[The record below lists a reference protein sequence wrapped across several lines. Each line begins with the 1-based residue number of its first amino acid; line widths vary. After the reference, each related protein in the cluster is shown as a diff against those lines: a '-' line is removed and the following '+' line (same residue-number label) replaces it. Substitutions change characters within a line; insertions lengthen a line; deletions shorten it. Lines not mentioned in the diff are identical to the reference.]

1 MDKACVFLYN
11 VKNIVERGRFTMLGS
26 MLSKIRKDKNM
37 TKVELAKKTGLNIG
51 HLTHIEKDERN
62 PSHKTLKSITNALE
76 IPYKPISSL
85 YDIQMTDDHK
95 RCNMLKH
102 LSCSKVLAVDSYSN
116 FVDCPKDVPNA
127 CLALKVLDD
136 SMEPKLKKDSY
147 CFIEL
152 NVPLNN
158 KDIGLFKYNNNLIIR
173 RFIIRKDKLVLRSDN
188 KIYSDIDLSEDDDF
202 TIIGRILISNI

>member
-1 MDKACVFLYN
+1 
-11 VKNIVERGRFTMLGS
+11 
-26 MLSKIRKDKNM
+26 
-37 TKVELAKKTGLNIG
+37 
-51 HLTHIEKDERN
+51 
-62 PSHKTLKSITNALE
+62 
-76 IPYKPISSL
+76 
-85 YDIQMTDDHK
+85 MTDDHK

-127 CLALKVLDD
+127 SLALKVLDD
-136 SMEPKLKKDSY
+136 TMEPKLKKDSY

-173 RFIIRKDKLVLRSDN
+173 RFIIRKDKLVLRADN